1 MFSEY
6 NRIKLDI
13 NDRKRSEKSQ
23 NIQRIKQKNKP
34 TNKNQMSYEL
44 KA

>member
-6 NRIKLDI
+6 NRIKLDT

-23 NIQRIKQKNKP
+23 NIQRIKQKNTP